1 MTAKLPETVTA
12 AVLADLI
19 GVSPRST
26 TDLAQKGVIVRA
38 EGRTGFLLRESLRGY
53 ADHLRKLAGGRGGEA
68 AINVASAQRARL
80 LAAQAEA
87 AEVKNKLALGSLLE
101 AGPVEQ
107 AWSDIVRRSRAAVLA
122 CPARCR
128 ERLGLT
134 SHDADEIDREL
145 REAMRLLSEGGGN
158 ATA

>member
-1 MTAKLPETVTA
+1 MTNKLPTVVSA

-53 ADHLRKLAGGRGGEA
+53 ADHQRKLAAGRGGEA

-87 AEVKNKLALGSLLE
+87 AEVKNKLALGALLE

-122 CPARCR
+122 VPARCQ

-134 SHDADEIDREL
+134 AHDASVFDDEL
-145 REAMRLLSEGGGN
+145 REAMRLLSEGSGD
-158 ATA
+158 AAA